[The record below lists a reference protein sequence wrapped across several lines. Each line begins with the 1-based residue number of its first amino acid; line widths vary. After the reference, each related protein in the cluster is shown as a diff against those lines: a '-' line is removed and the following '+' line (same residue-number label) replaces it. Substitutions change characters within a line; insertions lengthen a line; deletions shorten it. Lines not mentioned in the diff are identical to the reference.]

1 MEWYHILL
9 IVIVFLILIVL
20 ITSYICFRMTCYVK
34 RSKELKEY
42 SFPEGSMYEPFTGE
56 MIEAVHD
63 ALAMPHEKFQITS
76 FDGLKLQGYYF

>member
-42 SFPEGSMYEPFTGE
+42 SFPEGTCMNLLP
-56 MIEAVHD
+56 
-63 ALAMPHEKFQITS
+63 K
-76 FDGLKLQGYYF
+76 K